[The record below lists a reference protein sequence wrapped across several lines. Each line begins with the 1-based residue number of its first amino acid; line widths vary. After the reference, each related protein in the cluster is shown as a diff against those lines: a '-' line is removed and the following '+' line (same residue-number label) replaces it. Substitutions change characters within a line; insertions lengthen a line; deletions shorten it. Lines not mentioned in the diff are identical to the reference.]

1 MTNYEV
7 YWKDQCIG
15 VLTVDGAHH
24 KYVPNVE
31 IIEKLKGEAFIVA
44 EAMNEHEGRPIPFFK
59 QMIDNCSRFEG
70 REVAYHNNNYC
81 LKKV

>member
-1 MTNYEV
+1 MINYEV

-15 VLTVDGAHH
+15 SLAVEGDWH

-31 IIEKLKGEAFIVA
+31 IIEKLKGTAFIVA
-44 EAMNEHEGRPIPFFK
+44 EAMNEHEGKPIQFFK
-59 QMIDNCSRFEG
+59 QMIENCSRFEG
-70 REVAYHNNNYC
+70 RSLSYHNNNYC